1 MVSRILLTLL
11 LAAPVVSAQAP
22 SVPVHPY
29 TETESLR
36 IENTRL
42 EAVIVQRALSDWQ
55 AKVAKL
61 KADLEA
67 ARPGWT
73 WNPESGAWTAVP
85 PAK

>member
-1 MVSRILLTLL
+1 MAAKFLALLVFALVAQTP
-11 LAAPVVSAQAP
+11 AP
-22 SVPVHPY
+22 PVRPY
-29 TETESLR
+29 TETEALR

-61 KADLEA
+61 KVDLEA

-73 WNPESGAWTAVP
+73 WNPESGAWTAIP
-85 PAK
+85 PPK